1 MKWAIII
8 SFLAIAAVIAGA
20 FLTYPAYIDNQ
31 QKDRNALDLEDRGKG
46 KLIYTS
52 TCSTKCHVELKFA
65 AINNPDKYLVSDEK
79 AVYPPLS
86 FSTKFWFD
94 LLYNDA
100 ISDCNGIKGLDARTR
115 ELLYT
120 YLKNEAAE
128 NEDNMRIEFEK
139 FDEDVEQGKTK
150 LLADKGADV
159 FNFSC
164 RGCHSEHLPY
174 AFTSIEW
181 KYTLQENAAIHRNTD
196 AILPEGERFDQ
207 LMAFLR
213 KSAAANETD
222 AEIIRDLLNKLR
234 KTNLINNTEDADDD
248 DNNSKFSIPEE
259 LNWHDLDWQYPYSK
273 GLQGLLEKFPDKPI
287 ILELTNKYS

>member
-1 MKWAIII
+1 
-8 SFLAIAAVIAGA
+8 
-20 FLTYPAYIDNQ
+20 
-31 QKDRNALDLEDRGKG
+31 
-46 KLIYTS
+46 
-52 TCSTKCHVELKFA
+52 
-65 AINNPDKYLVSDEK
+65 
-79 AVYPPLS
+79 
-86 FSTKFWFD
+86 
-94 LLYNDA
+94 
-100 ISDCNGIKGLDARTR
+100 
-115 ELLYT
+115 LYT

-207 LMAFLR
+207 FMAFLR